1 MGLLFPGIRP
11 AITNYMT
18 PQARIFINHSQMV
31 ADCSNPYCTHI
42 NPSTSETKPCL
53 QSGCGRIDKSS
64 VVACFYQGPDFSPS
78 RPLCRLV
85 ISKIKIDETLLWPV
99 RYWFYRLVSLAE
111 NLRAINYKIPPE
123 WPDFVFPS
131 PVFESQHHV
140 NFFSFALVY
149 LNDFA
154 TFDALTFDRFK
165 SMLTPLVTFFQP
177 CEGLLFNRHLLNFIL
192 TSCLG
197 PNRKSDKPQ
206 IARFLKDFLSSTFCD
221 ERAMLKYF
229 FEDIDAFASNS
240 ADQSFG
246 LQFEAFKNIDGEI
259 FVHQDKAYTWA
270 ALG

>member
-1 MGLLFPGIRP
+1 MVLLFPGIRP

-31 ADCSNPYCTHI
+31 ADCSNPQCTHI
-42 NPSTSETKPCL
+42 NPTNGGECKPCL
-53 QSGCGRIDKSS
+53 QAGCCRIDKTC
-64 VVACFYQGPDFSPS
+64 VVACFYQGPDFSPL

-85 ISKIKIDETLLWPV
+85 IGKIKIDETLLWPM

-131 PVFESQHHV
+131 PVFESQHQV

-165 SMLTPLVTFFQP
+165 SLLTPLVTFFQP
-177 CEGLLFNRHLLNFIL
+177 SEGLLFNRHLLNFIL
-192 TSCLG
+192 SSCLG
-197 PNRKSDKPQ
+197 PNRKSDRAQ
-206 IARFLKDFLSSTFCD
+206 IARFLREFLSSTFSED
-221 ERAMLKYF
+221 RVQLKRF
-229 FEDIDAFASNS
+229 FEDIDAFTNNL
-240 ADQSFG
+240 DTFG
-246 LQFEAFKNIDGEI
+246 LSFDAFKNIDGEI
-259 FVHQDKAYTWA
+259 FVHHDKSYTWA